1 MSRMEIRHNRRRWI
15 REVLNPPEIGILYT
29 QNKGSF
35 PGIQPTKQP
44 SMLFVDLLNRSLGG
58 VIIRTKWQVEPEAD
72 FHLRIHNA
80 LEETWAT
87 VKVRAK
93 WTNIDSHQPGYNV
106 IGVEFQSEEEPVQIP
121 EEDLSGSGFMPLAS
135 DYEVFKNTP
144 IFKTVHR
151 DAVCSVLNSLKYK
164 HLKAGHRLLKQGSK
178 IGSCYFIQ
186 NGVCIVNVEDNGKIR
201 PIGRIQAGEI
211 AGEMAILDDHPL
223 DVHVD
228 AETDLELW
236 ALSRPD
242 FDAICSDHP
251 QLRNFLT
258 HLLIDRFSPTK
269 HTEKRKI
276 GTYLITDMVG
286 EESHSLVYKG
296 LYRPFNLPVT
306 IKMIKHETA
315 LDSAFQATFHKEAQ
329 TIAGFNHENIISI
342 HKIIERF
349 RTLFLIME
357 RLEGE
362 SLKSLLQRWIILP
375 LPRVTDF
382 LMQTCSGLDYAHR
395 QGIVHRDINPA
406 NLMVM
411 PGDRLK
417 IVDFGLSSPDKD
429 SNQKVSGSLHYKAP
443 EQIEGHKPDQRTDI
457 YATGVV
463 AFEMVTGKK
472 PFPGDELAALAAKK
486 LDQEISGPSKW
497 QPSLPEILRR
507 FILKAC
513 APEPEERFQSARQ
526 ALKHLQPLYDSY
538 GLDRQNQID
547 KHRKIVTF
555 SLLYSGN
562 DQPALN
568 KLLQEFSDK
577 LKQLDAEIKA
587 ADIQDT

>member
-1 MSRMEIRHNRRRWI
+1 MSGMEIRHNRRRWI

-29 QNKGSF
+29 QNKGYF
-35 PGIQPTKQP
+35 PGTQSTKQP

-58 VIIRTKWQVEPEAD
+58 VIIRTKWHIEPEVN
-72 FHLRIHNA
+72 FHLQIHNA
-80 LEETWAT
+80 LEETWEM

-93 WTNIDSHQPGYNV
+93 WTNSDSHQPGYNV
-106 IGVEFQSEEEPVQIP
+106 IGVEFQPEAEPPRLP
-121 EEDLSGSGFMPLAS
+121 EEDRSGSGIMPHAA
-135 DYEVFKNTP
+135 DYEFFTNLP
-144 IFKTVHR
+144 IFKTINR
-151 DAVCSVLNSLKYK
+151 DALCSVLNSLKYK
-164 HLKAGHRLLKQGSK
+164 HVKAGRRLLKQGSR
-178 IGSCYFIQ
+178 IDSCYFIQ
-186 NGVCIVNVEDNGKIR
+186 SGSCIVNVEDNGKIR
-201 PIGRIQAGEI
+201 PIDRIQAGGI

-223 DVHVD
+223 GFHVD

-242 FDAICSDHP
+242 FDAICGDHP

-258 HLLIDRFSPTK
+258 HLLIDRFSPEK

-286 EESHSLVYKG
+286 EGFHSLLYKG
-296 LYRPFNLPVT
+296 LHQPFNLPVS

-315 LDSAFQATFHKEAQ
+315 LDSVFQENFHNEAQ

-349 RTLFLIME
+349 RTVFLIME
-357 RLEGE
+357 RWEGE
-362 SLKSLLQRWIILP
+362 SLRSLLQRWIILP

-382 LMQTCSGLDYAHR
+382 LMQTCSGLDDAHR
-395 QGIVHRDINPA
+395 QGMVHRDISPA
-406 NLMVM
+406 NLVIM

-417 IVDFGLSSPDKD
+417 IVDFGLSLPDEG
-429 SNQKVSGSLHYKAP
+429 SNQKVSDSLQYKAP
-443 EQIEGHKPDQRTDI
+443 EQMEGRQPDQRTDV
-457 YATGVV
+457 YAAGVV

-472 PFPGDELAALAAKK
+472 PFPDDDLAAMAAKK
-486 LDQEISGPSKW
+486 LDPEFPDPSKW
-497 QPSLPEILRR
+497 QPGLPEILRR

-513 APEPEERFQSARQ
+513 APQPAERFQNAHQ
-526 ALKHLQPLYDSY
+526 ALNHLQPLYDSY

-547 KHRKIVTF
+547 KHRRIVTF
-555 SLLYSGN
+555 SLRYSGK
-562 DQPALN
+562 DQPALK

>member
-1 MSRMEIRHNRRRWI
+1 MEIRHNRRRWI

-29 QNKGSF
+29 QNKGYFS
-35 PGIQPTKQP
+35 GTQPTKLP
-44 SMLFVDLLNRSLGG
+44 STLFVDLLNRSLGG
-58 VIIRTKWQVEPEAD
+58 VIIRTKWQIEPEIN
-72 FHLRIHNA
+72 FHLQIHNA
-80 LEETWAT
+80 LEETWEM

-93 WTNIDSHQPGYNV
+93 WKNNDSHQPGYNV
-106 IGVEFQSEEEPVQIP
+106 IGVEFQSEADPP
-121 EEDLSGSGFMPLAS
+121 RLAEEDRAGSGLRPLAS
-135 DYEVFKNTP
+135 DYEFLKNLP
-144 IFKTVHR
+144 IFKTINR

-164 HLKAGHRLLKQGSK
+164 HVKAGRRLLKQGSR
-178 IGSCYFIQ
+178 IDACYFIQ
-186 NGVCIVNVEDNGKIR
+186 SGSCTVNVEDNGKIR
-201 PIGRIQAGEI
+201 PIDRIQTGGI

-223 DVHVD
+223 GFHVD

-236 ALSRPD
+236 TLSRTD
-242 FDAICSDHP
+242 FDGICSDHP

-269 HTEKRKI
+269 HAEKRKI

-286 EESHSLVYKG
+286 EGSHSLVYKG
-296 LYRPFNLPVT
+296 LHRPFNLPVS
-306 IKMIKHETA
+306 IKIIKHETA
-315 LDSAFQATFHKEAQ
+315 LDSAFQENFHNEAQ
-329 TIAGFNHENIISI
+329 TIAGFHHENIISI

-349 RTLFLIME
+349 RTVFLIME

-362 SLKSLLQRWIILP
+362 SLRSLLQRWIILP

-382 LMQTCSGLDYAHR
+382 LMQTCSGLDDAHR
-395 QGIVHRDINPA
+395 QGVVHRDINPA
-406 NLMVM
+406 NLVIM

-417 IVDFGLSSPDKD
+417 IVDFGLSPPDEV
-429 SNQKVSGSLHYKAP
+429 SSQKVSGPLHYKAP
-443 EQIEGHKPDQRTDI
+443 EQIEGRKPDQRTDI

-463 AFEMVTGKK
+463 AYEMVTGKK
-472 PFPGDELAALAAKK
+472 PFADEELTALAAKK
-486 LDQEISGPSKW
+486 LDRELPDPSKW
-497 QPSLPEILRR
+497 QPGLPEILRR

-513 APEPEERFQSARQ
+513 APQPEERFQSARQ

-538 GLDRQNQID
+538 GLDRQSQVD
-547 KHRKIVTF
+547 KHRKVVTF
-555 SLLYSGN
+555 SLLYSGK
-562 DQPALN
+562 DQPALK